1 MRPQPAYWRAG
12 PPSPGGE
19 RIAVWLNANVGD
31 PPSRTPPSWPSST
44 GPGASSGRAQSP
56 TSAGASQN
64 WSPDGTKLA
73 YRLGPDTGLRIRAFA
88 GPDAAAAPFAL
99 GPIDSRPTTGGA
111 VVAEWSPDA
120 RWISARAGSRSP
132 TTPPARSWTLTTSSA
147 APSWRP

>member
-1 MRPQPAYWRAG
+1 M
-12 PPSPGGE
+12 
-19 RIAVWLNANVGD
+19 NANVGE
-31 PPSRTPPSWPSST
+31 PPEQDGPPVLAVLDRAGRLVWRE
-44 GPGASSGRAQSP
+44 RAQSP
-56 TSAGASQN
+56 TSAGASQS

-120 RWISARAGSRSP
+120 RWIIFSRQGRLEIAA